1 VPNPSLEKNSLT
13 VGDHQKNESPVL
25 GSVNPMEEYYQLQKS
40 LLLWTIAL
48 TGIIFVPVWLMYSLK
63 IALNYLVGACVGVVY
78 LKLLARDVERLGQ
91 QQQRLGSK
99 GLALVAGLIILAA
112 KWQEL
117 DIIPVFL
124 GFLTYKVTIIIYTVQ
139 SFIKPANVDR

>member
-13 VGDHQKNESPVL
+13 IEDHQSDSPVL
-25 GSVNPMEEYYQLQKS
+25 KSVNPMQEYYQLQKS

-48 TGIIFVPVWLMYSLK
+48 TGLIFIPVWLMYSLK

-124 GFLTYKVTIIIYTVQ
+124 GFLTYKVAIIIYTVQ
-139 SFIKPANVDR
+139 SFIKPANLD